1 MHAVLG
7 LVEDDRG
14 QSLEHLVGHL
24 HARDA
29 ELLRDLASDRGSRV
43 VECRQAVHELHV
55 RIAGLEQ
62 ALVRNTK
69 GLKERMR
76 SAHLSLDSPID
87 SNTSV

>member
-1 MHAVLG
+1 MACMRFSAWSKTIEDSPSNTSSVTSMHVMPNFCAI
-7 LVEDDRG
+7 
-14 QSLEHLVGHL
+14 
-24 HARDA
+24 
-29 ELLRDLASDRGSRV
+29 SDRGSRV

-55 RIAGLEQ
+55 RIASLEQ

-87 SNTSV
+87 SHTSV